1 MAKNDVITVSKCK
14 FKTNLREM
22 MLIFFVNMHKYD
34 DKTVFCIDFWG
45 HFVYIYSMKTWTAGG
60 GCKGSL
66 TPEQNPNAVLC

>member
-34 DKTVFCIDFWG
+34 DKTVFCIDFCP
-45 HFVYIYSMKTWTAGG
+45 HFVYIYIVKQGVVCDGTKEA
-60 GCKGSL
+60 
-66 TPEQNPNAVLC
+66 